1 MTIIEELLKRKGI
14 QQKELSYAIQ
24 VSQPTISDW
33 INGKKKPR
41 GENITK
47 LANYFQVSENVIKG
61 LETLYQPI
69 DSIVDVEKQRQ
80 WEKREALRRDPKRKV
95 LFDLAEN
102 GSDRDIDAAV
112 TILDALRKTNPDFYD
127 GDDPA

>member
-80 WEKREALRRDPKRKV
+80 WEKREALRRDQKRKV